1 MSDQRKS
8 RAVITFDN
16 ASRFN
21 FEILIGGMGLMLSVD
36 LDDLRS
42 EYATCARFAGPAPG
56 VNIFVIVT
64 GLG

>member
-36 LDDLRS
+36 LDDLRVR
-42 EYATCARFAGPAPG
+42 YLRLAGPGQRPG
-56 VNIFVIVT
+56 
-64 GLG
+64 